1 MTISKNITREH
12 IIQAL
17 NEIDEIGFNEG
28 RESVV
33 YKLIFNG
40 KLYPPKYVISLA
52 NKYVN
57 GSELDSSEFSGG
69 DESNNYLINYNFAI
83 IKIDAYQ
90 KALNQLKNILSNIEK
105 ADGITEIVSA
115 KEEVYSKYQPI
126 FALNKISEL
135 SEN

>member
-40 KLYPPKYVISLA
+40 KL
-52 NKYVN
+52 
-57 GSELDSSEFSGG
+57 
-69 DESNNYLINYNFAI
+69 
-83 IKIDAYQ
+83 
-90 KALNQLKNILSNIEK
+90 
-105 ADGITEIVSA
+105 
-115 KEEVYSKYQPI
+115 
-126 FALNKISEL
+126 
-135 SEN
+135 